1 MDNDV
6 KYTPGPWDIT
16 YTRDGKMALI
26 NDGYVCSIELDGN
39 PEGEANTKLI
49 ASAPDLLEALQRTK
63 ATMERDK
70 NGGYRL
76 DYNGNACH
84 EVGSTYVMVCEAI
97 KKAKA

>member
-1 MDNDV
+1 M
-6 KYTPGPWDIT
+6 KHTKGPWILSRNNRFIHNGDLAHICDVAGCQELSADQPGNALLIT
-16 YTRDGKMALI
+16 A
-26 NDGYVCSIELDGN
+26 
-39 PEGEANTKLI
+39 
-49 ASAPDLLEALQRTK
+49 APDLLEALERTK

-97 KKAKA
+97 KKAKGE